1 QRRPL
6 WYPQN
11 DAAHA
16 IGKCGSGHSVSLLL
30 ELLGILGI
38 GGEKNV
44 KWRSIQDLRVKVS
57 RRAERE
63 MNHVPRVVLE
73 VLDDFL
79 DSKIE
84 IGCSRDVDALSPQ
97 RNGGRQ
103 EAENPAGSAHNRPKN
118 TQQTKAPMTLMDN
131 PQIMSLL
138 NKAFR
143 SSEAAAFAMQ
153 SAPSVESGETS
164 TRCAP
169 TLTDHA
175 IAMALPPP
183 IFWISPGIVGM
194 NAGITTPEELLYTE
208 MTPVTNP
215 ITPVTEVCVEKRAR
229 IVVNR
234 SMPPF
239 FSRMEINTVTPDTI
253 KITFHGMTF
262 TAFSSLAARASVMIA
277 AAMMAAIPT

>member
-1 QRRPL
+1 
-6 WYPQN
+6 
-11 DAAHA
+11 
-16 IGKCGSGHSVSLLL
+16 
-30 ELLGILGI
+30 
-38 GGEKNV
+38 
-44 KWRSIQDLRVKVS
+44 
-57 RRAERE
+57 

-79 DSKIE
+79 DSKID

-103 EAENPAGSAHNRPKN
+103 EAENPAGSSHNRPKN

-143 SSEAAAFAMQ
+143 SSQAAAFAMQ

-169 TLTDHA
+169 TLTDDA

-183 IFWISPGIVGM
+183 FFW
-194 NAGITTPEELLYTE
+194 
-208 MTPVTNP
+208 
-215 ITPVTEVCVEKRAR
+215 
-229 IVVNR
+229 
-234 SMPPF
+234 
-239 FSRMEINTVTPDTI
+239 RMEIKTVTPETI
-253 KITFHGMTF
+253 RITFQGMAL

-277 AAMMAAIPT
+277 AAMMAAIPTSIL